1 MADKK
6 LYKVVFYNQDQI
18 YEVFVKSVYQA
29 EIYGFVVLED
39 FVFGEKSAIVVDPG
53 EEKLKR
59 EFNGVDKSYVPIHK
73 IIRID
78 EVKQQGTAKM
88 LALSKNSSDNSSN
101 VTNLF
106 IPDKP

>member
-18 YEVFVKSVYQA
+18 YELFVKSVYQA

-59 EFNGVDKSYVPIHK
+59 EFTGVDKSYVPIHK

-88 LALSKNSSDNSSN
+88 LTLPKNSSDNTTN
-101 VTNLF
+101 VTSLF
-106 IPDKP
+106 IPEKT

>member
-39 FVFGEKSAIVVDPG
+39 FVFGEKSAIVLDPG

-59 EFNGVDKSYVPIHK
+59 EFNGVDKSYVPI
-73 IIRID
+73 
-78 EVKQQGTAKM
+78 T
-88 LALSKNSSDNSSN
+88 
-101 VTNLF
+101 
-106 IPDKP
+106 